1 MAGRQCRRANSSS
14 DNVNQEHDHHDM
26 ILEGLGLHQIE
37 EHMECREA
45 LHQEME
51 IPFDYD

>member
-1 MAGRQCRRANSSS
+1 MASCQRHLANPGS
-14 DNVNQEHDHHDM
+14 DNVNREHDHHDV

-37 EHMECREA
+37 EHMECCEA